1 MADSDILKAAGKAIR
16 KGVAAAAGAAM
27 AITATTA
34 DVADRPNRDQWVQI
48 RTEQGRAT
56 AADWRETA
64 PLLGYQRAIA
74 IACEQYDVVAVEKSR
89 RTGATWG
96 AAADAVLRSASPRSS
111 GGMDTLYMGT
121 SHDMAKEF
129 IDAAANWARLFEHV
143 CGEIGETLFDDGSEA
158 GVKALKIDFASG
170 FSIVALSSKP
180 RSLRGRQGFAILDE
194 AAFVDNLPELIKAA
208 MAFLIWGGKV
218 LIISTHNG
226 VDNAFNGL
234 ITDIRAGRLRYG
246 IVRFDLDDA
255 LKDGLFERIC
265 LMSAHKHGE
274 WTAEKE
280 ADWREK
286 LISDYGSGA
295 DEELYC
301 IPSQGSGAWLPG
313 PLIEARMHDAPVLR
327 LSFPDAFTMEPE
339 HRRKAEVQ
347 RWIEEE
353 LEPVMRSTLDPALQT
368 GFGMDVG
375 RYRDLSVICPMQ
387 ITRVMRRVVPFLVEL
402 SKVPFQQQEQIRDAV
417 VRGLPRFIGG
427 RTDATGIGA
436 SLAESGTQ
444 SFGQSMIG
452 VKFSTEWY
460 RVEMPP
466 VKAAFE
472 DDAISV
478 PRDAEISAD
487 LRAFKIAKG
496 IATLPALRVAAGAG
510 GTRHG
515 DAGIAIVL
523 AYSATRMPFVPYS
536 YQAVTS
542 AGPVALD
549 GPRGMGAGRHHD
561 DDEPRS
567 SLLPRL
573 RRSL

>member
-1 MADSDILKAAGKAIR
+1 MADADILKAAGQAIR
-16 KGVAAAAGAAM
+16 KGVAVVAGAAM
-27 AITATTA
+27 ALTGAAA
-34 DVADRPNRDQWVQI
+34 DVPDRPSRDQWIAI

-56 AADWRETA
+56 AANWRETA

-74 IACEQYDVVAVEKSR
+74 IACEQYDVVVVEKSR

-96 AAADAVLRSASPRSS
+96 AAADAVLRSASPKAI

-129 IDAAANWARLFEHV
+129 IDAAANWAQLFEHS
-143 CGEIGETLFDDGSEA
+143 CSAIGETIFEDGSDS
-158 GVKALKIDFASG
+158 GIKALRIDFASG
-170 FSIVALSSKP
+170 FSIQALSSKP

-194 AAFVDNLPELIKAA
+194 AAFVDNLSELIKAA

-226 VDNAFNGL
+226 VDNPFNGL

-265 LMSAHKHGE
+265 LVNAHKLGE

-280 ADWREK
+280 ADWRDD
-286 LISDYGSGA
+286 LIGKYGDGA

-301 IPSQGSGAWLPG
+301 IPSQGSGAWLPA
-313 PLIEARMHDAPVLR
+313 PLVEARMHDAPVLR
-327 LSFPDAFTMEPE
+327 LSFPESFNLQPE
-339 HRRKAEVQ
+339 HYRRAEVQ
-347 RWIEEE
+347 RWIDDE
-353 LEPVMRSTLDPALQT
+353 LMPVMRATIDKNLMS

-375 RYRDLSVICPMQ
+375 RHRDLSVLCPMQ
-387 ITRVMRRVVPFLVEL
+387 ITRLMRRVVPFMVEL
-402 SKVPFQQQEQIRDAV
+402 HRVPFQQQEQIRDAIV
-417 VRGLPRFIGG
+417 GNLPRFIGG

-436 SLAESGTQ
+436 SLAESGMHK
-444 SFGQSMIG
+444 FGPSMIE

-472 DDAISV
+472 DDMIAI
-478 PRDAEISAD
+478 PRDAEVGAD
-487 LRAFKIAKG
+487 LRTFKVIKG
-496 IATLPALRVAAGAG
+496 IACLPALRSAAAAG

-515 DAGIAIVL
+515 DSGIAIVL
-523 AYSATRMPFVPYS
+523 AYSSTRNPMEAYG
-536 YQAVTS
+536 YQS
-542 AGPVALD
+542 ARV
-549 GPRGMGAGRHHD
+549 GA
-561 DDEPRS
+561 DEPRRNGMR
-567 SLLPRL
+567 PADQVRDVMMPT
-573 RRSL
+573 RRDGLW

>member
-1 MADSDILKAAGKAIR
+1 MADAEILKAAGKALR
-16 KGVAAAAGAAM
+16 KGATAAVAAAMALGAVVAG
-27 AITATTA
+27 
-34 DVADRPNRDQWVQI
+34 VADRPSRDQWIAI

-74 IACEQYDVVAVEKSR
+74 IACEHYDVVVVEKSR

-96 AAADAVLRSASPRSS
+96 AAADAVLRSASPRNN

-143 CGEIGETLFDDGSEA
+143 CSEIGETIFDDGTKD
-158 GVKALKIDFASG
+158 GVKALKIVFASG

-194 AAFVDNLPELIKAA
+194 AAFVDNLDELIKAA

-226 VDNAFNGL
+226 VDNPFNQL
-234 ITDIRAGRLRYG
+234 ITDIRAGRRNYG
-246 IVRFDLDDA
+246 LIRFDLDDA

-265 LMSAHKHGE
+265 LMNAHKHGE

-280 ADWREK
+280 ADWRED
-286 LISDYGSGA
+286 LIGKYGAGA

-301 IPSQGSGAWLPG
+301 IPSQGSGAWLSG

-327 LSFPDAFTMEPE
+327 LGFPDSFTMEPE

-347 RWIEEE
+347 RWIEDE
-353 LEPVMRSTLDPALQT
+353 LLPVMRSTLDPALQT
-368 GFGMDVG
+368 GFGMDIG
-375 RYRDLSVICPMQ
+375 RYRDLSVLCPMQ

-417 VRGLPRFIGG
+417 VRHLPRFIGG

-436 SLAESGTQ
+436 SLGESGMQ
-444 SFGQSMIG
+444 KFGASMVP

-460 RVEMPP
+460 RTEMPP

-472 DDAISV
+472 DDAIAI
-478 PRDAEISAD
+478 PRDAEVSAD
-487 LRAFKIAKG
+487 LRAFKIVKG
-496 IATLPALRVAAGAG
+496 IATLPALRTDAAAG

-542 AGPVALD
+542 AGPAAPD
-549 GPRGMGAGRHHD
+549 GPRGFGAD
-561 DDEPRS
+561 DDEPAGGG
-567 SLLPRL
+567 LLPKL
-573 RRSL
+573 RGRMF

>member
-1 MADSDILKAAGKAIR
+1 MPSGANSSGFGMNEAAEDL
-16 KGVAAAAGAAM
+16 AA
-27 AITATTA
+27 
-34 DVADRPNRDQWVQI
+34 RPSRDEWVKL
-48 RTEQGRAT
+48 RREQGRAT
-56 AADWRETA
+56 PANWRETPA
-64 PLLGYQRAIA
+64 LLGYQRKIA
-74 IACEQYDVVAVEKSR
+74 LECETHDVVFVEKSR

-96 AAADAVLRSASPRSS
+96 AAGDAVLRSASPRNG

-129 IDAAANWARLFEHV
+129 IDAAAMWARLFEKAAGDV
-143 CGEIGETLFDDGSEA
+143 SDMIFDDGSEK
-158 GVKALKIDFASG
+158 GIKALKIDFASG

-194 AAFVDNLPELIKAA
+194 AAFVDNLAELLKAA
-208 MAFLIWGGKV
+208 LAFLMWGGKV
-218 LIISTHNG
+218 LVISTHNG
-226 VDNAFNGL
+226 ADNAFNQT
-234 ITDIRAGRLRYG
+234 ITDIRAGRARYG
-246 IVRFDLDDA
+246 LVRFDLDDA
-255 LKDGLFERIC
+255 LRDGLFERMC
-265 LMSAHKHGE
+265 LVNAHKHGD
-274 WTAEKE
+274 WSPEKE

-286 LISDYGSGA
+286 LIADYRDAA

-327 LSFPDAFTMEPE
+327 LAFPDSFTMEPE

-353 LEPVMRSTLDPALQT
+353 LQPVMRATLDPSLQT
-368 GFGMDVG
+368 GVGMDIG

-387 ITRVMRRVVPFLVEL
+387 VTRVMRRVVPFLVEL

-444 SFGQSMIG
+444 RFGESMVG

-478 PRDAEISAD
+478 PRDAEVAAD
-487 LRAFKIAKG
+487 LRAFKVIKG
-496 IATLPALRVAAGAG
+496 IASLPAVRLAAGAG
-510 GTRHG
+510 GMRHG

-536 YQAVTS
+536 YTPVT
-542 AGPVALD
+542 GPSPQIGGD
-549 GPRGMGAGRHHD
+549 GPRGFGSD
-561 DDEPRS
+561 DDERGGG
-567 SLLPRL
+567 LLPRL
-573 RRSL
+573 RGRMF

>member
-1 MADSDILKAAGKAIR
+1 MADADIVKAAGTILR
-16 KGVAAAAGAAM
+16 QGAALAVGAAM
-27 AITATTA
+27 AITGALA
-34 DVADRPNRDQWVQI
+34 DVTARPTRDEWVAI

-56 AADWRETA
+56 APDWRETA
-64 PLLGYQRAIA
+64 PLLGYQRKVSL
-74 IACEQYDVVAVEKSR
+74 ACDLHDVVFVEKSR

-96 AAADAVLRSASPRSS
+96 AAADAVLRSASARSN
-111 GGMDTLYMGT
+111 GGMDSLYMGT

-129 IDAAANWARLFEHV
+129 IDAAANWARMLEHV
-143 CGEIGETLFDDGSEA
+143 CSDIGETLFDDGSDN
-158 GVKALKIDFASG
+158 GIKALKIDFASG

-194 AAFVDNLPELIKAA
+194 AAFVDNLAELLKAA
-208 MAFLIWGGKV
+208 LAFLMWGGKV
-218 LIISTHNG
+218 LVISTHNG
-226 VDNAFNGL
+226 ADNLFNQV
-234 ITDIRAGRLRYG
+234 ITDIRAGRARYG
-246 IVRFDLDDA
+246 LVRFDLDDA
-255 LKDGLFERIC
+255 LRDGLFERMC
-265 LMSAHKHGE
+265 LMNAHKHGE
-274 WTAEKE
+274 WSPEKE

-286 LISDYGSGA
+286 LIADYRDAA

-327 LSFPDAFTMEPE
+327 LGFPDSFTMEPE

-353 LEPVMRSTLDPALQT
+353 LLPVMRATLDPALQT

-375 RYRDLSVICPMQ
+375 RYRDLSVMCPMQ
-387 ITRVMRRVVPFLVEL
+387 LTRLMRRVVPFMVEL
-402 SKVPFQQQEQIRDAV
+402 SKVPFQQQEQIRDAIV
-417 VRGLPRFIGG
+417 ANLPRFIGG
-427 RTDATGIGA
+427 RTDATGLGA

-444 SFGQSMIG
+444 RFGESMVG

-460 RVEMPP
+460 RIEMPP

-487 LRAFKIAKG
+487 LRAFKVVKG
-496 IATLPALRVAAGAG
+496 IATLPALRVTAAGG

-536 YQAVTS
+536 YTPVTGS
-542 AGPVALD
+542 TPQIGGD
-549 GPRGMGAGRHHD
+549 GPRGFGSGD
-561 DDEPRS
+561 DDERGS
-567 SLLPRL
+567 SMLSGL
-573 RRSL
+573 RGRVF

>member
-1 MADSDILKAAGKAIR
+1 MADSDIIKAAGKAIR
-16 KGVAAAAGAAM
+16 KGIVAGVGAAM
-27 AITATTA
+27 ALTAAVA
-34 DVADRPNRDQWVQI
+34 DVGARPSRDQWVSI

-74 IACEQYDVVAVEKSR
+74 IACEQYDVVFVEKSR

-96 AAADAVLRSASPRSS
+96 AASDAVLRSASPRSD

-129 IDAAANWARLFEHV
+129 IDAAANWARMLEHV
-143 CGEIGETLFDDGSEA
+143 CSEIGETLFDDGSDD
-158 GVKALKIDFASG
+158 GIKALKIDFASG

-194 AAFVDNLPELIKAA
+194 AAFVDNLGELLKAA
-208 MAFLIWGGKV
+208 MAFLMWGGKV
-218 LIISTHNG
+218 LVISTHNG
-226 VDNAFNGL
+226 ADNPFNQT
-234 ITDIRAGRLRYG
+234 ITDIRAGRVRYG
-246 IVRFDLDDA
+246 LVRFDLDDA
-255 LKDGLFERIC
+255 LRDGLFERMC
-265 LMSAHKHGE
+265 LVNAHKHGE
-274 WTAEKE
+274 WSPEKE

-286 LISDYGSGA
+286 LIADYRDAA

-327 LSFPDAFTMEPE
+327 LAFPDSFTMLPE
-339 HRRKAEVQ
+339 HVRKAEVQ
-347 RWIEEE
+347 RWIETE
-353 LEPVMRSTLDPALQT
+353 LEPVMRSTLDPALQSGL
-368 GFGMDVG
+368 GFDVG
-375 RYRDLSVICPMQ
+375 RYRDLSVICPIQ
-387 ITRVMRRVVPFLVEL
+387 ITRTMRRVVPFMVEL
-402 SKVPFQQQEQIRDAV
+402 SKVPFQQQEQIRDAI

-444 SFGQSMIG
+444 RFGASMVG

-487 LRAFKIAKG
+487 LRAFKVIKG
-496 IATLPALRVAAGAG
+496 VASLPALRVTAAAG

-542 AGPVALD
+542 SGPATAD
-549 GPRGMGAGRHHD
+549 GPRGFGA
-561 DDEPRS
+561 DDEPGGGGM
-567 SLLPRL
+567 LPRL
-573 RRSL
+573 RGRMF

>member
-1 MADSDILKAAGKAIR
+1 MADAEILKAAGKAIR

-27 AITATTA
+27 AITAA
-34 DVADRPNRDQWVQI
+34 MGDVTDRPSRDQWVQI

-56 AADWRETA
+56 AADWRKTA

-74 IACEQYDVVAVEKSR
+74 IACDQYDVVAVEKSR

-96 AAADAVLRSASPRSS
+96 AAADAVLRSTSPRSN

-265 LMSAHKHGE
+265 LMNAHKHGE

-301 IPSQGSGAWLPG
+301 IPSQGTGAWLPG
-313 PLIEARMHDAPVLR
+313 PLIEARMADAPVLR
-327 LSFPDAFTMEPE
+327 LSFPESFNLEPE
-339 HRRKAEVQ
+339 HRRRAEVD
-347 RWIEEE
+347 RWIEDE
-353 LEPVMRSTLDPALQT
+353 LRPVMLATLDSNLMT
-368 GFGMDVG
+368 GFGMDIG
-375 RYRDLSVICPMQ
+375 RLRDLSVICPMQ
-387 ITRVMRRVVPFLVEL
+387 ITRLMRRVVPFLVEL
-402 SKVPFQQQEQIRDAV
+402 FRVPFQQQEQIRDAV

-436 SLAESGTQ
+436 SLAESGMQ
-444 SFGQSMIG
+444 KFGPAMVE
-452 VKFSTEWY
+452 VKLSTEWY

-472 DDAISV
+472 DDAIAV
-478 PRDAEISAD
+478 PRDAEVGAD
-487 LRAFKIAKG
+487 LRAFKVVKG
-496 IATLPALRVAAGAG
+496 IACLPHVRTEASAG
-510 GTRHG
+510 GMRHG
-515 DAGIAIVL
+515 DAGMAIVL
-523 AYSATRMPFVPYS
+523 AYSSTRQLQEAYG
-536 YQAVTS
+536 YQS
-542 AGPVALD
+542 ARV
-549 GPRGMGAGRHHD
+549 GAN
-561 DDEPRS
+561 EPRRDGMRATDQVRDIMMPS
-567 SLLPRL
+567 
-573 RRSL
+573 RRDGLW

>member
-1 MADSDILKAAGKAIR
+1 MADGEILKAAGRALR
-16 KGVAAAAGAAM
+16 KGATAAVAATM
-27 AITATTA
+27 AITAAIA
-34 DVADRPNRDQWVQI
+34 DVTARPTRDQWVEI
-48 RTEQGRAT
+48 RTAQGRAT
-56 AADWRETA
+56 PANWRDTPA
-64 PLLGYQRAIA
+64 LLGYQRALA
-74 IACEQYDVVAVEKSR
+74 IACEQYDVVVVEKSR

-96 AAADAVLRSASPRSS
+96 AAADAVLRSASSRAD

-129 IDAAANWARLFEHV
+129 IDAAALWARLFEKAV
-143 CGEIGETLFDDGSEA
+143 VDSGDIIFDDGSEK
-158 GVKALKIDFASG
+158 GVQALKIDFASG

-194 AAFVDNLPELIKAA
+194 AAFVDNLSELIKAA

-226 VDNAFNGL
+226 ADNAFNQL

-246 IVRFDLDDA
+246 LVRFDLDDA
-255 LKDGLFERIC
+255 LRDGLFERIC
-265 LMSAHKHGE
+265 LINAHKHGE
-274 WTAEKE
+274 WTPAKE

-286 LISDYGSGA
+286 LIGDYGDGA

-301 IPSQGSGAWLPG
+301 IPSQGSGAWLSG
-313 PLIEARMHDAPVLR
+313 PLIESRMHDAPVLR
-327 LSFPDAFTMEPE
+327 LAFPDSFTMLPE
-339 HRRKAEVQ
+339 HVRKAEVQ
-347 RWIEEE
+347 RWIETE
-353 LEPVMRSTLDPALQT
+353 LEPVMRSTLDPAFQSGL
-368 GFGMDVG
+368 GFDVG
-375 RYRDLSVICPMQ
+375 RYRDLSVICPIQ
-387 ITRVMRRVVPFLVEL
+387 ITRTMRRVVPFMVEL
-402 SKVPFQQQEQIRDAV
+402 SKVPFQQQEQIRDAI
-417 VRGLPRFIGG
+417 VRSLPRFIGG

-444 SFGQSMIG
+444 RFGASMVG

-487 LRAFKIAKG
+487 LRAFKVIKG
-496 IATLPALRVAAGAG
+496 VASLPALRVTAAAG

-542 AGPVALD
+542 SGPATAD
-549 GPRGMGAGRHHD
+549 GPRGFGA
-561 DDEPRS
+561 DDEPDGGGM
-567 SLLPRL
+567 LPRL
-573 RRSL
+573 RGRMF

>member
-1 MADSDILKAAGKAIR
+1 MAEAASS
-16 KGVAAAAGAAM
+16 
-27 AITATTA
+27 
-34 DVADRPNRDQWVQI
+34 DRPTREQWIQI
-48 RTEQGRAT
+48 RSTQGRAT
-56 AADWRETA
+56 PPGWRDTSV
-64 PLLGYQRAIA
+64 LLDYQSEIVRQ
-74 IACEQYDVVAVEKSR
+74 CERHDVVVVEKSR

-96 AAADAVLRSASPRSS
+96 AAADAVLRSASSRSD

-129 IDAAANWARLFEHV
+129 IDAAANWARLFEKAV
-143 CGEIGETLFDDGSEA
+143 LETGDVIFDDGSEK
-158 GVKALKIDFASG
+158 GIQALKIDFASG

-180 RSLRGRQGFAILDE
+180 RSLRGRQGFAVLDE
-194 AAFVDNLPELIKAA
+194 AAFVDNLAELIKAA

-226 VDNAFNGL
+226 ADNPFNQL
-234 ITDIRAGRLRYG
+234 VVDIRAQRLRYG
-246 IVRFDLDDA
+246 LVRFDLDDA
-255 LKDGLFERIC
+255 LRDGLFERIC
-265 LMSAHKHGE
+265 LINAHKHGE
-274 WTAEKE
+274 WTPEKE
-280 ADWREK
+280 ADWRDK
-286 LISDYGSGA
+286 LIADYNDGA

-301 IPSQGSGAWLPG
+301 VPSQGSGAWLPG
-313 PLIEARMHDAPVLR
+313 PLIEARMVDAPVLR
-327 LSFPDAFTMEPE
+327 LGFPDSFTMEPE
-339 HRRKAEVQ
+339 HRRRAEVQ
-347 RWIEEE
+347 RWIDEE
-353 LEPVMRSTLDPALQT
+353 LAPVMQTTLDPALQS

-375 RYRDLSVICPMQ
+375 RLRDLSVLCPMQ
-387 ITRVMRRVVPFLVEL
+387 MTRVMRRVIPFMVEL

-427 RTDATGIGA
+427 RIDATGIGA

-444 SFGQSMIG
+444 SFGESMIG

-460 RVEMPP
+460 RTEMPP

-472 DDAISV
+472 DDAIAI
-478 PRDAEISAD
+478 PRDAEIGAD
-487 LRAFKIAKG
+487 LRAFKIIKG
-496 IATLPALRVAAGAG
+496 IASLPALRTAAGAG

-523 AYSATRMPFVPYS
+523 AYSATRLPFVPYS
-536 YQAVTS
+536 YQAVTAS
-542 AGPVALD
+542 GPVALD
-549 GPRGMGAGRHHD
+549 GPRGLGAGRHHD